1 MFKNLLAFV
10 LIIVIM
16 GLVIVSFANC
26 IAAIPRKENNDDVF
40 QRIVTRKTEHGYYV
54 PLTES
59 TITLSTLEAALK
71 LCPFEL
77 NLERDGGMIII
88 NVPGSEQR
96 TWFVRLKNEEEI
108 KMIERL
114 IN

>member
-1 MFKNLLAFV
+1 MIKNILVFV
-10 LIIVIM
+10 FVVVIM
-16 GLVIVSFANC
+16 GLIVVSFANC
-26 IAAIPRKENNDDVF
+26 VAVIPRQEDDNTF
-40 QRIVTRKTEHGYYV
+40 QRLVARKTEYGYV

-71 LCPFEL
+71 LCPFETC
-77 NLERDGGMIII
+77 LEHGDGMLII

-108 KMIERL
+108 KLIERL